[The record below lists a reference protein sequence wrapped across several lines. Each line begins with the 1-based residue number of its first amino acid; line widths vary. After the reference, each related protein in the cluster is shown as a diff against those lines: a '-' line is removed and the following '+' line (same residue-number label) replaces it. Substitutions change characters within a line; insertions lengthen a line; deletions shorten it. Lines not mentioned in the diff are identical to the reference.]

1 MTVMAPLVGVTLRGL
16 LGRRRTILLA
26 LLAGLPVLI
35 ALLIRLSGGRPDA
48 DRILDTLVVR
58 TVMPLVALII
68 GTAAIGSEIDDG
80 TAVYLMIKPIPRW
93 RIALSKI
100 LVAAGLTA
108 AIVVPAV
115 LLTGLLLG
123 SRNDTTTTLIGFT
136 VACFVGGSCVC
147 RRVRGA
153 QRVHEPGAAA
163 RPCLRPDLGGRPVR
177 PARGHQVPVDPPGD
191 AGLADALGVD
201 VPNDPLAPAV
211 SVVVLAVVLDRRVR
225 ARQLEAVAVR
235 DPRRRT
241 DRAAAP
247 VEPTAPVRTAGSP
260 PRSGRT
266 PSSPNRKIVPTN
278 RLNRPATAPI
288 AT

>member
-1 MTVMAPLVGVTLRGL
+1 MTVMAPLIEVTLRGL

-35 ALLIRLSGGRPDA
+35 ALLIRVSGGRPDA

-80 TAVYLMIKPIPRW
+80 TAVYLVIKPIPRW

-108 AIVVPAV
+108 AMVVPAV
-115 LLTGLLLG
+115 LLTGVLLG
-123 SRNDTTTTLIGFT
+123 SRNDTATTLIGFT
-136 VACFVGGSCVC
+136 VACFVGGS
-147 RRVRGA
+147 A
-153 QRVHEPGAAA
+153 YAAA
-163 RPCLRPDLGGRPVR
+163 FVALSLFTSRALLLGLAYVLIWEGVLSGLLEGTKFLSIRQ
-177 PARGHQVPVDPPGD
+177 ATL
-191 AGLADALGVD
+191 GLADALGVD
-201 VPNDPLAPAV
+201 VPNDPLAPVV
-211 SVVVLAVVLDRRVR
+211 SVAVLVIVLVGCVP
-225 ARQLEAVAVR
+225 AGQLEARAVR
-235 DPRRRT
+235 DPGRGLSGSISV
-241 DRAAAP
+241 DP
-247 VEPTAPVRTAGSP
+247 VGQKGRIP

-278 RLNRPATAPI
+278 RLKMPATAPI